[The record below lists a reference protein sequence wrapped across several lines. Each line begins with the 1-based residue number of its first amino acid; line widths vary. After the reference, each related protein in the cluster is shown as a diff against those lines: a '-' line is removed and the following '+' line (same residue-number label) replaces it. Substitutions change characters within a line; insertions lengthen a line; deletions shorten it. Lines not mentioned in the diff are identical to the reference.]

1 MRVCTCKQDSFGG
14 VCSWLYS
21 VAVAGAVV
29 MMAAAAVMMGAAVV
43 MMGAAAVMMGAA
55 VGGRTVPRAMCPAC
69 LLVGASMRSMSDV
82 PVTSFLPLSALAW
95 LREATGSWGSVRD
108 PAHVTTPRGRSV

>member
-1 MRVCTCKQDSFGG
+1 MCVCVRVRVRVCTCKQDSFGG

-29 MMAAAAVMMGAAVV
+29 MMGAAAVMMGAAVV

-55 VGGRTVPRAMCPAC
+55 AGGPTVPRARCPAC
-69 LLVGASMRSMSDV
+69 LLVGVSDEKYV
-82 PVTSFLPLSALAW
+82 RRPRDIFPTSLRLGLA
-95 LREATGSWGSVRD
+95 
-108 PAHVTTPRGRSV
+108 